1 MQITTPRNRL
11 RTPPIDCRC
20 FAVRRKLEVRYAS
33 WEEVDGSGSLNWES
47 GSEVVRG
54 VNVMA
59 SFGYSIIRNMGRTL
73 PKR

>member
-1 MQITTPRNRL
+1 
-11 RTPPIDCRC
+11 
-20 FAVRRKLEVRYAS
+20 
-33 WEEVDGSGSLNWES
+33 LNWES